1 MALRTLVLA
10 LACALVATV
19 TFASGDSD
27 QPAAAPEMEKE
38 MVTDPTTGEM
48 VTAPEYGGTLTIG
61 KRLGIG
67 SDTDPY
73 FGWGGLHVPLVAEKL
88 GIGDWGIDRDE
99 WDFRSGPIPV
109 SVFTGRLAERR
120 DISPDG
126 LTYTFHIRNGV
137 LWHNKAPMN
146 GRELTA
152 HDIEFNFHR
161 ILGMG
166 EFTEAGPSAFNAA
179 GPLTSIPFESIT
191 ATDDSTVVMKLN
203 EIHLPALRL
212 ILEEYFTFIMPPEV
226 IREHGDVKDW
236 KNLVGT
242 GPFELTALDEDSSF
256 TLTKNP
262 DYWGY
267 DEKYPE
273 NRLPYVDEIRVLNF
287 ADHATIQAALITGK
301 IDARPLGGGEMNSID
316 QADSLRETNP
326 EIMQHTVPFR
336 SNDAF
341 AANVRVPPFDDIG
354 VRKAMQIALDLETV
368 ANTYHKGQADPTPQ
382 GLVGVKGYFIPFD
395 QWPEEVKQGYRY
407 DPEGAEKLLDEA
419 GYPRGADGTRFK
431 TILNY
436 GPWADLG
443 YVEIAV
449 SYWAEIGVDVEIDVL
464 DYGEYHERLFSRTTL
479 FVMSLIVFFSV
490 RFIPG
495 DAIDAMLGRT
505 DFLVDVDREA
515 LARML
520 GLDVPAYVQYVRWIG
535 GISLHGSLGRS
546 LIGGRAAVEEKI
558 FGRLPVTLQLG
569 LMSIVIGLV
578 IALPIGIYSAIRQ
591 DTAADYV
598 GRSVAIIGL
607 ATPNFW
613 LGTMVMIFPAI
624 WWGWSPAIE
633 VIRLTEDPLGSL
645 GVFIIPSLILG
656 TYLSAATMRITRTMM
671 LEVLRQDYIRTAWAK
686 GLKERVVV
694 VRHAVKNALIPIVTL
709 VGLQL
714 PILVGGSVIMENIF
728 NLPGLGRLM
737 LTALTD
743 RDYPVVSGVNLFF
756 GTAVVGFNLLID
768 LVYGYLDPR
777 VRYQ

>member
-1 MALRTLVLA
+1 MALRTLVLT

-48 VTAPEYGGTLTIG
+48 VNAPEYGGTLTIG

-109 SVFTGRLAERR
+109 SVFTGRLAERW

-152 HDIEFNFHR
+152 HDIEFNFRR

-301 IDARPLGGGEMNSID
+301 IDAGPLGGGEMNSID
-316 QADSLRETNP
+316 QADSLRQTNP
-326 EIMQHTVPFR
+326 EIVQHTVPFR

-464 DYGEYHERLFSRTTL
+464 DYGEYHERLFSRTYEGMVSAIAGTIYDPEMTVSWYHSDNQWNRGGSQWAQL
-479 FVMSLIVFFSV
+479 
-490 RFIPG
+490 
-495 DAIDAMLGRT
+495 DA
-505 DFLVDVDREA
+505 LVDAALAATTIEEQQRLVREA
-515 LARML
+515 DMYAMANHWLIWSPKL
-520 GLDVPAYVQYVRWIG
+520 PFFVAYQPW
-535 GISLHGSLGRS
+535 
-546 LIGGRAAVEEKI
+546 
-558 FGRLPVTLQLG
+558 
-569 LMSIVIGLV
+569 VIGYNGEV
-578 IALPIGIYSAIRQ
+578 
-591 DTAADYV
+591 
-598 GRSVAIIGL
+598 GL
-607 ATPNFW
+607 AKGETY
-613 LGTMVMIFPAI
+613 TIF
-624 WWGWSPAIE
+624 S
-633 VIRLTEDPLGSL
+633 RLWIDS
-645 GVFIIPSLILG
+645 
-656 TYLSAATMRITRTMM
+656 R
-671 LEVLRQDYIRTAWAK
+671 
-686 GLKERVVV
+686 LKEE
-694 VRHAVKNALIPIVTL
+694 
-709 VGLQL
+709 
-714 PILVGGSVIMENIF
+714 M
-728 NLPGLGRLM
+728 GR
-737 LTALTD
+737 
-743 RDYPVVSGVNLFF
+743 
-756 GTAVVGFNLLID
+756 
-768 LVYGYLDPR
+768 
-777 VRYQ
+777 

>member
-1 MALRTLVLA
+1 MNISIVRMIFAFALVLI
-10 LACALVATV
+10 LTATGLW
-19 TFASGDSD
+19 AGGEDEA
-27 QPAAAPEMEKE
+27 PAATADKE

-73 FGWGGLHVPLVAEKL
+73 FGWGGLHVQLVSEKL

-109 SVFTGRLAERR
+109 SVITGRLAERW

-203 EIHLPALRL
+203 EVHLPALRL

-287 ADHATIQAALITGK
+287 ADQ
-301 IDARPLGGGEMNSID
+301 R
-316 QADSLRETNP
+316 QTNP
-326 EIMQHTVPFR
+326 EIVQHTVPFR

-354 VRKAMQIALDLETV
+354 VRKAMQMALDLETV

-449 SYWAEIGVDVEIDVL
+449 AYWAEIGVDIEIDVL
-464 DYGEYHERLFSRTTL
+464 DYGEYHERLFSRTYEGMVSAISGTIYDPEMTVSWYHSDNQWNRGGSQWAQL
-479 FVMSLIVFFSV
+479 
-490 RFIPG
+490 
-495 DAIDAMLGRT
+495 DA
-505 DFLVDVDREA
+505 LVDAALAATTIEEQQRLVREA
-515 LARML
+515 DMYAM
-520 GLDVPAYVQYVRWIG
+520 ANHW
-535 GISLHGSLGRS
+535 
-546 LIGGRAAVEEKI
+546 LIWSPK
-558 FGRLPVTLQLG
+558 LPFFVAFQPW
-569 LMSIVIGLV
+569 VIGYN
-578 IALPIGIYSAIRQ
+578 G
-591 DTAADYV
+591 
-598 GRSVAIIGL
+598 
-607 ATPNFW
+607 
-613 LGTMVMIFPAI
+613 
-624 WWGWSPAIE
+624 E
-633 VIRLTEDPLGSL
+633 VEL
-645 GVFIIPSLILG
+645 
-656 TYLSAATMRITRTMM
+656 
-671 LEVLRQDYIRTAWAK
+671 AK
-686 GLKERVVV
+686 GETYTIFSRLWIDSRLKEE
-694 VRHAVKNALIPIVTL
+694 
-709 VGLQL
+709 
-714 PILVGGSVIMENIF
+714 M
-728 NLPGLGRLM
+728 GR
-737 LTALTD
+737 
-743 RDYPVVSGVNLFF
+743 
-756 GTAVVGFNLLID
+756 
-768 LVYGYLDPR
+768 
-777 VRYQ
+777 